1 MVTRN
6 HVHRFAYKLPQL
18 LGENGTRI
26 FLRLSAFIVLCI
38 GVVVKKLRGIKFLRQ
53 VADQIALTIANVL
66 AYTDISTSGTSSHIS
81 LRWADFHLCTPRAVR
96 TSSGDRRFH
105 AADSLNISCVGS
117 HGRAA
122 TGTSA
127 KGADAK
133 GYPTVDRVEFVLE
146 CMQKN
151 GGKQEFLYKCACVL
165 DRIAEQY
172 SYDDFVEA
180 STAVGRSRST
190 HGNSRRPMSDFR
202 QLSSRPHR
210 RFREYLRIII
220 RARARM
226 KTPFALSA

>member
-1 MVTRN
+1 MCLPIQTSAPQEQARTSVYAGLIFTYARQEPLE
-6 HVHRFAYKLPQL
+6 HRAATGDSMRP
-18 LGENGTRI
+18 I
-26 FLRLSAFIVLCI
+26 HS
-38 GVVVKKLRGIKFLRQ
+38 
-53 VADQIALTIANVL
+53 
-66 AYTDISTSGTSSHIS
+66 IS
-81 LRWADFHLCTPRAVR
+81 LALAV
-96 TSSGDRRFH
+96 T
-105 AADSLNISCVGS
+105 VGL
-117 HGRAA
+117 A